1 MYTLVE
7 TVYTLVETVYTLVET
22 VYTLVETFSNDGN
35 NYEKNDYMDSNGI
48 YDISEFNNVSLTL
61 SNSISTVEYN
71 HLTETLSIESGN
83 YQVGNSLILDGK
95 KVTILDLNGI

>member
-1 MYTLVE
+1 M
-7 TVYTLVETVYTLVET
+7 YTLVET

-35 NYEKNDYMDSNGI
+35 NYEKNDYMDSDGI